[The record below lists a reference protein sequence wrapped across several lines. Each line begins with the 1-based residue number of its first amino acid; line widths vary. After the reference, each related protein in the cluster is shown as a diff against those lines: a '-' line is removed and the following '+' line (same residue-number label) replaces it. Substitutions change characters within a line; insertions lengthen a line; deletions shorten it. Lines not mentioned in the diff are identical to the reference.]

1 MRDLTLWYQACMQKT
16 GRPSVMEWD
25 WLLNSLKGRLVRLGR
40 LQYEP
45 GVLEEA
51 IRTDEYSFPKGVR
64 KLEIHIP
71 ADGKLEPEQI
81 SSSLSQAQTFFAGN
95 KYRLMHCHSWLLSP
109 ALHRIL
115 PPSSNILSFQSFF
128 RVYGEDF
135 SYRQAEERVFGERS
149 ALLAQRFPF
158 RAVIAVAIHSDHH
171 GDEFSFLLPR
181 FELFRRLHR
190 SPLFAEA
197 NIYADFSFANA
208 NSVA

>member
-1 MRDLTLWYQACMQKT
+1 MREYHS
-16 GRPSVMEWD
+16 RPLPLHHV
-25 WLLNSLKGRLVRLGR
+25 LYPLPHIRLVTMYLAEGAELFVDLKR
-40 LQYEP
+40 
-45 GVLEEA
+45 
-51 IRTDEYSFPKGVR
+51 
-64 KLEIHIP
+64 
-71 ADGKLEPEQI
+71 
-81 SSSLSQAQTFFAGN
+81 
-95 KYRLMHCHSWLLSP
+95 
-109 ALHRIL
+109 AL
-115 PPSSNILSFQSFF
+115 FK
-128 RVYGEDF
+128 
-135 SYRQAEERVFGERS
+135 AEERVFGERS